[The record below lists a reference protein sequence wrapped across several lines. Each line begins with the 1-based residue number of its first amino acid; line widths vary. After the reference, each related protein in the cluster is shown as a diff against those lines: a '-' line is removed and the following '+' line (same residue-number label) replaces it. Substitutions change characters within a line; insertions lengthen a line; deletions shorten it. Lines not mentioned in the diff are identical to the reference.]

1 MTKDGTLEQLKLD
14 MLQTICQELDLE
26 VLSRPIILMLSTV
39 QPLLGVTK
47 DDKKC
52 KPAIYKLYDFNKGGT
67 DSNRVYTVVMG
78 NVFSQ
83 LLKCFLILLTVFLLC
98 KFNNF
103 IKLHISAVNI

>member
-1 MTKDGTLEQLKLD
+1 MAKDGTLEQLKLD

-26 VLSRPIILMLSTV
+26 VLSKPIILMLSTA

-67 DSNRVYTVVMG
+67 DSNRVYTVV
-78 NVFSQ
+78 Q
-83 LLKCFLILLTVFLLC
+83 CFFTTIKMF
-98 KFNNF
+98 FNIINCIF
-103 IKLHISAVNI
+103 ALQI